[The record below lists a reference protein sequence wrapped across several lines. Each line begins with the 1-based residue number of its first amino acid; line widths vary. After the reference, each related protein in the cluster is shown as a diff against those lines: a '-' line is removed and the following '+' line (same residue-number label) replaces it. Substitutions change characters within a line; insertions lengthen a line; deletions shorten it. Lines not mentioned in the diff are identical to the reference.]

1 MAKTYRALVGFTCP
15 ADPESLK
22 KTQAA
27 LKLGAGEKHDALAA
41 EVKWMHVK
49 KGDKVV
55 PFSDAILDSWL
66 ANEVVE
72 EVKTGG

>member
-22 KTQAA
+22 KRQQA
-27 LKLGAGEKHDALAA
+27 LKFGPGEKADALNA
-41 EVKWMHVK
+41 EVKWMDAK
-49 KGDKVV
+49 KGDKLV
-55 PFSDAILDSWL
+55 PFNEAILASWL
-66 ANEVVE
+66 LGEFVE

>member
-22 KTQAA
+22 KRQQA
-27 LKLGAGEKHDALAA
+27 LKAGPGEKADALNA
-41 EVKWMHVK
+41 EVEWMYVK
-49 KGDKVV
+49 KGEKVV
-55 PFSDAILDSWL
+55 PFSEAILDSWL
-66 ANEVVE
+66 ANEIVE